1 MGKIPRVSGNQLIKY
16 LVNKKGFQISHR
28 KGSHVSLQH
37 NNKHKFTSIPSKSDE
52 LGNADY
58 IQSSSSPFAQPTTST
73 SSDTFTMDYIKS
85 K

>member
-52 LGNADY
+52 LGTGLMLQILDDCGITREEFISDY
-58 IQSSSSPFAQPTTST
+58 QNGLLR
-73 SSDTFTMDYIKS
+73 
-85 K
+85 

>member
-52 LGNADY
+52 LGTGLMLQILDDCGITREEFISDY
-58 IQSSSSPFAQPTTST
+58 QNGFLR
-73 SSDTFTMDYIKS
+73 
-85 K
+85 